1 MVVKKAPYKNIAG
14 VTQCPG
20 GWLVLPGRLA
30 GVTVAAE
37 DAFVVKRLFEVLDY
51 RPAFEAA
58 AVNAPMGLFDLP
70 SGQFRPCDR
79 EAKEFVGWPR
89 SVAIGGIPC
98 RTAMAAESNEEL
110 QRLEPWMTRHDMRRM
125 RWLREAA
132 RELQPFHARSFF
144 SANPDVSFTQMNSE
158 EPLKTSPYHEDGRA
172 ERLELIR
179 QRLPGVDEVITR
191 VPPAGAGLV
200 HLLQVGALLF
210 TARRAAGRAISRM
223 PLDPTWDDEGMRMEI
238 VR

>member
-1 MVVKKAPYKNIAG
+1 VAVKKLPYKNIAG
-14 VTQCPG
+14 ITQCPG

-37 DAFVVKRLFEVLDY
+37 EAFVVKRLFEVLDY
-51 RPAFEAA
+51 RPSFEAA

-70 SGQFRPCDR
+70 SGPFRPCEI
-79 EAKEFVGWPR
+79 EAREFVGWPR
-89 SVAIGGIPC
+89 SVAIGGVPS
-98 RTAMAAESNEEL
+98 RMAMAATSNEEL
-110 QRLEPWMTRHDMRRM
+110 QRLEPWMTRHDLRRM
-125 RWLREAA
+125 RWLREAE

-144 SANPDVSFTQMNSE
+144 SANPDVSFTQMNGE
-158 EPLKTSPYHEDGRA
+158 EPLRTSPYHEDGRT

-191 VPPAGAGLV
+191 VPPDGAGLV
-200 HLLQVGALLF
+200 HLLQAGALLF

>member
-1 MVVKKAPYKNIAG
+1 MAVKKLPYKNIAG
-14 VTQCPG
+14 ITQCPG

-51 RPAFEAA
+51 RPSFEAA

-70 SGQFRPCDR
+70 SGPFRPCEV
-79 EAKEFVGWPR
+79 EAREFVGWPR
-89 SVAIGGIPC
+89 SMAIGGVPS
-98 RTAMAAESNEEL
+98 RMAMAATSNEEL
-110 QRLEPWMTRHDMRRM
+110 QRLEPWMTRHDLRRM

-144 SANPDVSFTQMNSE
+144 SANPDVSFTQMNGE
-158 EPLKTSPYHEDGRA
+158 EPLRTSPYHDDGRT

-191 VPPAGAGLV
+191 VPPDGAGLV

>member
-1 MVVKKAPYKNIAG
+1 MTVKKLPYKNIGG
-14 VTQCPG
+14 VTPCPG
-20 GWLVLPGRLA
+20 GWLVLPARLA

-37 DAFVVKRLFEVLDY
+37 EAFVVKRLFEVLDY

-70 SGQFRPCDR
+70 SGRFRPSEHEAR
-79 EAKEFVGWPR
+79 EYVGWPR
-89 SVAIGGIPC
+89 SVAIGGIPS
-98 RTAMAAESNEEL
+98 RAALTASTNAEVVA
-110 QRLEPWMTRHDMRRM
+110 LEPWMTKHDLRRL

-132 RELQPFHARSFF
+132 RELQPFHARSWF
-144 SANPDVSFTQMNSE
+144 SANPDVSYTAMNSD

-179 QRLPGVDEVITR
+179 QRLPGVDEIITR
-191 VPPAGAGLV
+191 VPPEGAGLV
-200 HLLQVGALLF
+200 HLLQAAALLF

-223 PLDPTWDDEGMRMEI
+223 PIDPTWDEAGMRMEI